1 MLLTIHRRENFGEP
15 LQKVGSAL
23 KLALET
29 EPELNVVWPVHPN
42 PNVHSYAH
50 SEFGSHPR
58 VRLSPPLNYSQFVKA
73 MVDADF
79 IVSDSGGVQ
88 EEAPALVR
96 PVLVLR
102 ETTERPEAVSAGV
115 AKLVGTDP
123 NTIQHFVSALM
134 HDQSLYRDMAK
145 GVSPYGDGRASA
157 RIVERLENS
166 LDPRMGIAQ

>member
-1 MLLTIHRRENFGEP
+1 
-15 LQKVGSAL
+15 
-23 KLALET
+23 
-29 EPELNVVWPVHPN
+29 
-42 PNVHSYAH
+42 
-50 SEFGSHPR
+50 
-58 VRLSPPLNYSQFVKA
+58 
-73 MVDADF
+73 
-79 IVSDSGGVQ
+79 
-88 EEAPALVR
+88 
-96 PVLVLR
+96 VLVLR

-157 RIVERLENS
+157 RIVERLESS